1 MTDMNAHNNGR
12 VPGGFAADIATDL
25 ASGRAADLA
34 ELYALNAVDDAER
47 AAIEAYLA
55 SAPPAE
61 RAAFDERVRQARETL
76 ATSFTAEE
84 EPPAGLLDRIMASL
98 PAQATG
104 RRVRTPHPGQEPTAV
119 PPVVARPVREPTEL
133 SVTDELGA
141 ARKRREERRRPQGM
155 RNWLVGV
162 AAAAIIALGGVGVGA
177 YVANQN
183 DPLNQVMQAGDVR
196 QATVNVTGGGTATVS
211 VSPSKDA
218 IVVKMNDVPAPPA
231 GKVYQMWLIPKDGS
245 APVSQGLMD
254 AEALSKPAVVKG
266 ISTAA
271 ALGITVE
278 PTGGSTSPTMPTVA
292 AAPLGAYA
300 GPEHST
306 NRNQQAAQAPDLP
319 KVRGLPGF
327 VSAWSGR
334 SLTAHGPGRRR
345 GGAGR

>member
-1 MTDMNAHNNGR
+1 MTDMNAHD
-12 VPGGFAADIATDL
+12 DIATDL

-47 AAIEAYLA
+47 AAIEGYLA
-55 SAPPAE
+55 SAPAAE
-61 RAAFDERVRQARETL
+61 RAAFNERVRQARETL

-98 PAQATG
+98 PAQDTAAVAG
-104 RRVRTPHPGQEPTAV
+104 AYPGQAPAAV
-119 PPVVARPVREPTEL
+119 PPVVARPVREATDL

-141 ARKRREERRRPQGM
+141 ARKRRDERRRPQGM
-155 RNWLVGV
+155 RNWLVGI
-162 AAAAIIALGGVGVGA
+162 AAAAFIALGGVGVGA

-183 DPLNQVMQAGDVR
+183 DPLNQVLQAGDVR

-218 IVVKMNDVPAPPA
+218 IVVKMNDVPAPPP

-266 ISTAA
+266 ISSAA

-292 AAPLGAYA
+292 AAPLGA
-300 GPEHST
+300 
-306 NRNQQAAQAPDLP
+306 
-319 KVRGLPGF
+319 
-327 VSAWSGR
+327 
-334 SLTAHGPGRRR
+334 
-345 GGAGR
+345 

>member
-12 VPGGFAADIATDL
+12 GPAGFAAEIATDL

-47 AAIEAYLA
+47 AAIEDHLA
-55 SAPPAE
+55 LAPAAE

-76 ATSFTAEE
+76 ATTFTAEE
-84 EPPAGLLDRIMASL
+84 EPPPGLLDRIMASL
-98 PAQATG
+98 PAQEPVAEAG
-104 RRVRTPHPGQEPTAV
+104 SHPGPDPTAV
-119 PPVVARPVREPTEL
+119 PPVVARPVREATEL
-133 SVTDELGA
+133 PVTDELGA
-141 ARKRREERRRPQGM
+141 ARKRRDERRRPQGM
-155 RNWLVGV
+155 RNWLVGI

-218 IVVKMNDVPAPPA
+218 VVVKMNDVPAPPP

-254 AEALSKPAVVKG
+254 AEALSKPAVVQG
-266 ISTAA
+266 IGSAA

-278 PTGGSTSPTMPTVA
+278 PSGGSASPTMPTVA
-292 AAPLGAYA
+292 AAPLGA
-300 GPEHST
+300 
-306 NRNQQAAQAPDLP
+306 
-319 KVRGLPGF
+319 
-327 VSAWSGR
+327 
-334 SLTAHGPGRRR
+334 
-345 GGAGR
+345 

>member
-1 MTDMNAHNNGR
+1 MTDINAHNNGR

-34 ELYALNAVDDAER
+34 EVYALDAVDDAER
-47 AAIEAYLA
+47 AAIEGYLL
-55 SAPPAE
+55 SAPQAE
-61 RAAFDERVRQARETL
+61 RAAFNERVRQARETL

-98 PAQATG
+98 PSQDAPAAPG
-104 RRVRTPHPGQEPTAV
+104 AHPSHAPSAV
-119 PPVVARPVREPTEL
+119 PPVVARPVREPSGL
-133 SVTDELGA
+133 PVTDELGN

-155 RNWLVGV
+155 RSWLVGV
-162 AAAAIIALGGVGVGA
+162 AAAAIIALGGVGIGA

-196 QATVNVTGGGTATVS
+196 QATVNVAGGGTATVS
-211 VSPSKDA
+211 LSTSKDA
-218 IVVKMNDVPAPPA
+218 IVVKMNDVPAPPP

-278 PTGGSTSPTMPTVA
+278 PTGGSASPTTPAVA
-292 AAPLGAYA
+292 EAPLGA
-300 GPEHST
+300 
-306 NRNQQAAQAPDLP
+306 
-319 KVRGLPGF
+319 
-327 VSAWSGR
+327 
-334 SLTAHGPGRRR
+334 
-345 GGAGR
+345 

>member
-1 MTDMNAHNNGR
+1 MTDMNAQNNSR

-34 ELYALNAVDDAER
+34 EVYALNAVDDAER

-61 RAAFDERVRQARETL
+61 HAAFDDRVRQARETL

-98 PAQATG
+98 PAQDAAAAPG
-104 RRVRTPHPGQEPTAV
+104 MHPGQEPAAV
-119 PPVVARPVREPTEL
+119 PPVVARPVREPSGL

-141 ARKRREERRRPQGM
+141 ARKRRDERRRPQGM

-162 AAAAIIALGGVGVGA
+162 AAAAVIALGGVGVGA

-183 DPLNQVMQAGDVR
+183 DPLNQVLQAGDVR
-196 QATVNVTGGGTATVS
+196 QATVNVAGGGTATVS
-211 VSPSKDA
+211 LSTSRDA
-218 IVVKMNDVPAPPA
+218 IVVKMNDVPAPPP

-266 ISTAA
+266 VSTAA

-278 PTGGSTSPTMPTVA
+278 PTGGSASPTTPAVA
-292 AAPLGAYA
+292 EAPLGA
-300 GPEHST
+300 
-306 NRNQQAAQAPDLP
+306 
-319 KVRGLPGF
+319 
-327 VSAWSGR
+327 
-334 SLTAHGPGRRR
+334 
-345 GGAGR
+345 